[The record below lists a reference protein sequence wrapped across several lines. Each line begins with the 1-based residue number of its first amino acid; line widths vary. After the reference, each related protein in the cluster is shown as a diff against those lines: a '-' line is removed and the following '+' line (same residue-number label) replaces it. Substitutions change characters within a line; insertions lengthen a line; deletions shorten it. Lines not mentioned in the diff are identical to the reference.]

1 MKDVTEAFDDYWKTH
16 FENLV
21 LPINQKSEM
30 KKIAFHAYKEG
41 YKSEDIILRL
51 MGGVNYTEDMLD
63 EIKIQHLSKAIQK
76 WYIFCN
82 LLNIDIFLLNN
93 YNNLN

>member
-1 MKDVTEAFDDYWKTH
+1 MTAVAEAFDAYWKTH

-41 YKSEDIILRL
+41 YKRFEREHL
-51 MGGVNYTEDMLD
+51 TEKTENGDTF
-63 EIKIQHLSKAIQK
+63 SA
-76 WYIFCN
+76 
-82 LLNIDIFLLNN
+82 
-93 YNNLN
+93 

>member
-30 KKIAFHAYKEG
+30 KKIAFHAYKVG
-41 YKSEDIILRL
+41 YKSFEREHL
-51 MGGVNYTEDMLD
+51 TEKSENGDTV
-63 EIKIQHLSKAIQK
+63 SA
-76 WYIFCN
+76 
-82 LLNIDIFLLNN
+82 
-93 YNNLN
+93 

>member
-30 KKIAFHAYKEG
+30 KKIAFHDGAWYD
-41 YKSEDIILRL
+41 DIRGEKALRRFLRL
-51 MGGVNYTEDMLD
+51 V
-63 EIKIQHLSKAIQK
+63 
-76 WYIFCN
+76 
-82 LLNIDIFLLNN
+82 
-93 YNNLN
+93 